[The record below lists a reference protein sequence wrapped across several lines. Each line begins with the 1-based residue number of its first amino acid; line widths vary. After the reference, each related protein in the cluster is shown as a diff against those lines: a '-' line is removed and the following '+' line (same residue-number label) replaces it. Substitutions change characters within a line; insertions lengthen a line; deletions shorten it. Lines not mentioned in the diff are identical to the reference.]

1 MFCIEVFV
9 AAEEKAWWCRS
20 ALEEEGEVASLT
32 FLVMETQVV
41 FCSPSFSCSSHFAAS
56 AVPPPARCTPSPVPA
71 PHCTPGCRTAH
82 PPQGRA
88 RLCVT
93 GGTSFSWQKKPMESG
108 QSCQS
113 PPEGN

>member
-20 ALEEEGEVASLT
+20 DLGEEGEVASLT

-56 AVPPPARCTPSPVPA
+56 AVPPRCSLHTQPCPSPTLHSWL
-71 PHCTPGCRTAH
+71 PHCPPSPGPCPAVCHRWNIL
-82 PPQGRA
+82 Q
-88 RLCVT
+88 LV
-93 GGTSFSWQKKPMESG
+93 KKTHGIWSELPKS
-108 QSCQS
+108 S
-113 PPEGN
+113 